1 MRGRIILLGP
11 PGAGKGTQ
19 AKWLVEKTGLLHLS
33 TGDLLRDEVSRGT
46 ELGSNAK
53 AFMDRGDLV
62 PDDVIVE
69 MIRGRIT
76 DAAGFILDGFPRTV
90 AQAEALAR
98 ITPVDAVVY
107 ISLGREDVIERLT
120 SRRVCRDCGRIT
132 NINVL
137 SDDTAKDGR
146 CKACGGELYQREDD
160 RREVIENRFDVYR
173 DATAPLISYYG
184 DGGILNEV
192 NGNQAPE
199 AVLAEILAVVE
210 AA

>member
-33 TGDLLRDEVSRGT
+33 TGDLLRDEVAQGT
-46 ELGSNAK
+46 ELGKNAR

-69 MIRGRIT
+69 MIRGRIA
-76 DAAGFILDGFPRTV
+76 DAEGFILDGFPRTV

-98 ITPVDAVVY
+98 ITDVDAVVY
-107 ISLGREDVIERLT
+107 IALDREQVIVRLT

-132 NINVL
+132 NVL
-137 SDDTAKDGR
+137 SDETASDGTCR
-146 CKACGGELYQREDD
+146 TCQGELYQRDD
-160 RREVIENRFDVYR
+160 DCREVIENRFDVYMS
-173 DATAPLISYYG
+173 ATAPLISHYR
-184 DGGILNEV
+184 DAGILNEV
-192 NGNQAPE
+192 DGNRPPD

-210 AA
+210 GA